1 MTQKGPE
8 PGGPPDPSPRP
19 FARAPQVVRDRYDVV
34 RTYATLGSV
43 GLSFVFAVVIG
54 TGIGLWLDRL
64 TRWSPVFTIVFFVF
78 GLSAGIVNV
87 YRTVS
92 RMK

>member
-1 MTQKGPE
+1 MAPEDRGPDE
-8 PGGPPDPSPRP
+8 PRTPPAPPAGPR
-19 FARAPQVVRDRYDVV
+19 FVRDRYDVV

-43 GLSFVFAVVIG
+43 GLAFVLAVVIG

-64 TRWSPVFTIVFFVF
+64 TGWSPACTMVFFVL
-78 GLSAGIVNV
+78 GLTAGIVNV

-92 RMK
+92 RLK